1 MNLDERFSIPDEELT
16 WSFARSGGP
25 GGQNVNKTN
34 TRAILHWNLAANT
47 SLPEMVRER
56 LRALERNR
64 LTTEGV
70 LVIQSQTHR
79 TQERNR
85 EACLERL
92 RDLVQRAATLPR
104 PRRATRPTF
113 GSQQRRL
120 QAKRQRSQTKQQR
133 RESFGDGA

>member
-1 MNLDERFSIPDEELT
+1 MNIDEKLSIPDEELSWT
-16 WSFARSGGP
+16 FARSGGP
-25 GGQNVNKTN
+25 GGQNVNKVN
-34 TRAILHWNLAANT
+34 SRAILHWNLNANT
-47 SLPEMVRER
+47 SLPPNVRER

-64 LTTEGV
+64 LTTEGL

-92 RDLVQRAATLPR
+92 RELVQRAATLPR
-104 PRRATRPTF
+104 PRRATKPTF

-133 RESFGDGA
+133 RDSFGE

>member
-1 MNLDERFSIPDEELT
+1 MNIDEKLSIPDEELSWT
-16 WSFARSGGP
+16 FARSGGP
-25 GGQNVNKTN
+25 GGQNVNKVN
-34 TRAILHWNLAANT
+34 SRVILHWNLNANT
-47 SLPEMVRER
+47 SLPEVVRER

-70 LVIQSQTHR
+70 LVLQSQTHR

-104 PRRATRPTF
+104 PRRATKPTF

-133 RESFGDGA
+133 RDSFSE